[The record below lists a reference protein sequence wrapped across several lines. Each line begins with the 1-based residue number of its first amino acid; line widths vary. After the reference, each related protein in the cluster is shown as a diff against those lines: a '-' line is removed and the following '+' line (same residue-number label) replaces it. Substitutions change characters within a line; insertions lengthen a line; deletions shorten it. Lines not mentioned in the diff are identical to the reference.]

1 MVTLTPA
8 DVHNVAFSRPPIGK
22 RGYNEEEVD
31 QFLDLVE
38 AELNRLIEE
47 KDDLEQRVAELS
59 NELEEAQVEVE
70 RAQAAAAPAAA
81 PAPESKPV
89 SAPAENDTNLKAAH
103 ILGLAQEMADRLTS
117 EARQEADEMLS
128 SARSE
133 ADRLV
138 TEATETSNRRMAE
151 TERNIKA
158 MEEEA
163 VQKHTTLMETI
174 NQQRSV
180 LEGRIDQ
187 LRTFERQYRSRLQEL
202 LESQLEDLR
211 GSNVGESFA

>member
-1 MVTLTPA
+1 
-8 DVHNVAFSRPPIGK
+8 
-22 RGYNEEEVD
+22 
-31 QFLDLVE
+31 
-38 AELNRLIEE
+38 
-47 KDDLEQRVAELS
+47 
-59 NELEEAQVEVE
+59 
-70 RAQAAAAPAAA
+70 
-81 PAPESKPV
+81 
-89 SAPAENDTNLKAAH
+89 
-103 ILGLAQEMADRLTS
+103 
-117 EARQEADEMLS
+117 MLS